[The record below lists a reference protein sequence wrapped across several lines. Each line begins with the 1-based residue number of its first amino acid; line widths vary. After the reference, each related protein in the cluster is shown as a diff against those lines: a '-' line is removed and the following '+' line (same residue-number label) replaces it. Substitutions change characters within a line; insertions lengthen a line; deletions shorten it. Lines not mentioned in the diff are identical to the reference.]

1 MYFAFLCELCGL
13 CGEYPLQT
21 MIAFSQVTKRY
32 PGGTEALHAVTF
44 SVETGELAIVTGP
57 SGAGKTTLLKL
68 IAAIERP
75 TQGSVLVHGQNV
87 GHLSRAAVPFLR
99 RNIGMVF
106 QDGRLLHDR
115 NVFENVILPLRIV
128 GMAHKEAA
136 KRVRAAL
143 DKVGLLHKER
153 AMPITLSGGEQQ
165 RLAVARAIV
174 NRPAILIADEPT
186 GNLDAEYAKQLMDMF
201 IAFHQVG
208 VTLVIATH
216 EPALLERAA
225 TRVLHLRDGAL
236 Q

>member
-1 MYFAFLCELCGL
+1 
-13 CGEYPLQT
+13 